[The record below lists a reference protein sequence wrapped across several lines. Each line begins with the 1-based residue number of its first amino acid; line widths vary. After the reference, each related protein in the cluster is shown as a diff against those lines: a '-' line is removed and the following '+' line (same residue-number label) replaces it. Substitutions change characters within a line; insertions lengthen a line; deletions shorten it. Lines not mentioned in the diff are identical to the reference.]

1 MEYEIKDGLSEDDY
15 ITVVQDGLTEGT
27 PVIYN
32 DYSSDGMSGFD
43 SLDGSGEM
51 MDDQGN
57 LLGDYSDGDS
67 ADLGAYDENS
77 VDGSDMGSYDEGSI
91 NGSDMG
97 SYDEGSIDGSDMGSY
112 DEGSIDGSDMGSYDE
127 NSMDDSIDNTYDAD
141 QEDGTYIDG
150 ASNLLLNGGNSL
162 GTVG

>member
-1 MEYEIKDGLSEDDY
+1 MSEDDY

-91 NGSDMG
+91 
-97 SYDEGSIDGSDMGSY
+97 
-112 DEGSIDGSDMGSYDE
+112 DGSDMGSYDE

>member
-51 MDDQGN
+51 MDDQSVPEVIIVTATARTFERMMKI
-57 LLGDYSDGDS
+57 LWMVPKSDVT
-67 ADLGAYDENS
+67 YDEGS
-77 VDGSDMGSYDEGSI
+77 MDGSDMGSYDER
-91 NGSDMG
+91 
-97 SYDEGSIDGSDMGSY
+97 
-112 DEGSIDGSDMGSYDE
+112 
-127 NSMDDSIDNTYDAD
+127 
-141 QEDGTYIDG
+141 
-150 ASNLLLNGGNSL
+150 
-162 GTVG
+162 VR

>member
-1 MEYEIKDGLSEDDY
+1 
-15 ITVVQDGLTEGT
+15 
-27 PVIYN
+27 
-32 DYSSDGMSGFD
+32 MSGFD

-77 VDGSDMGSYDEGSI
+77 VDGSDMGSYDEGS
-91 NGSDMG
+91 M
-97 SYDEGSIDGSDMGSY
+97 
-112 DEGSIDGSDMGSYDE
+112 DGSDMGSYDE

>member
-1 MEYEIKDGLSEDDY
+1 M
-15 ITVVQDGLTEGT
+15 QDGLTEGT

-57 LLGDYSDGDS
+57 LVGDYSDGDS

-91 NGSDMG
+91 
-97 SYDEGSIDGSDMGSY
+97 DGSDLGAY